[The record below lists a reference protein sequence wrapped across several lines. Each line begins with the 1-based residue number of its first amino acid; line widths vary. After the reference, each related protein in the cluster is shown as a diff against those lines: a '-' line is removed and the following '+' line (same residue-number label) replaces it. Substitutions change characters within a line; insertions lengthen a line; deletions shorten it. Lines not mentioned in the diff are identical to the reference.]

1 MWLWWSCRYGEIF
14 KTRILG
20 CPCVMMASPEAIRF
34 VLVTKA
40 HLFKPAYPRSKEQ
53 LIGPSAIFFHQGA
66 YHTQMR
72 KLVQGS
78 LSLNIIRNLVPDI
91 EAIAISTLESW
102 CGGKIVNTY
111 YELKKVCPCWF
122 IYMCRL

>member
-1 MWLWWSCRYGEIF
+1 
-14 KTRILG
+14 
-20 CPCVMMASPEAIRF
+20 MMASPEAIRF

-40 HLFKPAYPRSKEQ
+40 HLFKPTYPRSKEQ